1 MSNQN
6 TSSVIFVCWGNICRS
21 PMAEFVARKVF
32 SDEGLDAR
40 ITSAGVSDE
49 EHGGPMDSRAR
60 SVLKSHGYPCS
71 GHNAHQI
78 DESEIM
84 SADLVIAAEPRHIQM
99 MKRMA
104 PTPTTSVSS
113 ATTTPNAPL
122 APPCRTPG
130 MARPTGSRTPSTPS
144 RPQCPE
150 SLTRCAHWPDQFP
163 AMALVPRDQS
173 LRHYRL
179 FP

>member
-84 SADLVIAAEPRHIQM
+84 SADGDIQVSPVGARGQLWTTD
-99 MKRMA
+99 KRYRR
-104 PTPTTSVSS
+104 
-113 ATTTPNAPL
+113 L
-122 APPCRTPG
+122 
-130 MARPTGSRTPSTPS
+130 
-144 RPQCPE
+144 
-150 SLTRCAHWPDQFP
+150 LT
-163 AMALVPRDQS
+163 
-173 LRHYRL
+173 
-179 FP
+179 

>member
-32 SDEGLDAR
+32 ANEGLDAR

-78 DESEIM
+78 DGSEIM

-104 PTPTTSVSS
+104 PDADNLRLIRDYDPNCTPGTSL
-113 ATTTPNAPL
+113 PD
-122 APPCRTPG
+122 PG

-150 SLTRCAHWPDQFP
+150 SLTRSAHWPDQFP
-163 AMALVPRDQS
+163 PWRWSPRPIVAAL
-173 LRHYRL
+173 
-179 FP
+179 

>member
-32 SDEGLDAR
+32 ANEGLDAR

-78 DESEIM
+78 DGSEIM

-99 MKRMA
+99 MK
-104 PTPTTSVSS
+104 
-113 ATTTPNAPL
+113 L
-122 APPCRTPG
+122 
-130 MARPTGSRTPSTPS
+130 
-144 RPQCPE
+144 
-150 SLTRCAHWPDQFP
+150 SLIHI
-163 AMALVPRDQS
+163 
-173 LRHYRL
+173 
-179 FP
+179 

>member
-60 SVLKSHGYPCS
+60 S
-71 GHNAHQI
+71 
-78 DESEIM
+78 
-84 SADLVIAAEPRHIQM
+84 
-99 MKRMA
+99 
-104 PTPTTSVSS
+104 TT
-113 ATTTPNAPL
+113 
-122 APPCRTPG
+122 
-130 MARPTGSRTPSTPS
+130 
-144 RPQCPE
+144 
-150 SLTRCAHWPDQFP
+150 LTRSTS
-163 AMALVPRDQS
+163 PRS
-173 LRHYRL
+173 C
-179 FP
+179 PPTSS

>member
-1 MSNQN
+1 
-6 TSSVIFVCWGNICRS
+6 
-21 PMAEFVARKVF
+21 MAEFVARKVF

-104 PTPTTSVSS
+104 PDADNLRLIRDYDPK
-113 ATTTPNAPL
+113 
-122 APPCRTPG
+122 CTPG
-130 MARPTGSRTPSTPS
+130 TSLPDPWYGSADGFEDT
-144 RPQCPE
+144 
-150 SLTRCAHWPDQFP
+150 
-163 AMALVPRDQS
+163 
-173 LRHYRL
+173 
-179 FP
+179 

>member
-32 SDEGLDAR
+32 ANEGLDAR

-60 SVLKSHGYPCS
+60 SALKSHGYPCS

-78 DESEIM
+78 DGSEIM

-99 MKRMA
+99 KEGLLVRSRRRWSTKKCLKGCLKGKRQA
-104 PTPTTSVSS
+104 CRGFL
-113 ATTTPNAPL
+113 L
-122 APPCRTPG
+122 A
-130 MARPTGSRTPSTPS
+130 S
-144 RPQCPE
+144 
-150 SLTRCAHWPDQFP
+150 
-163 AMALVPRDQS
+163 
-173 LRHYRL
+173 
-179 FP
+179 